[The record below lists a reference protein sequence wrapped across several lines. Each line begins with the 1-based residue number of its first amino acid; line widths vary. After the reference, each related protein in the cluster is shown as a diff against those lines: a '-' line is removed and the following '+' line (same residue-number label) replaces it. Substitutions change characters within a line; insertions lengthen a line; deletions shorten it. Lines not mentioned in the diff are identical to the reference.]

1 MCLYV
6 DGYAH
11 NIIYMNG
18 LKKNKICA
26 LCNIQLTVSLESLT
40 CLSLNT
46 ALLPSRANQVPKVCV
61 YHSLVFL
68 C

>member
-1 MCLYV
+1 MILLFIFLIIELFMCLYV

-26 LCNIQLTVSLESLT
+26 LCNIKLTVES
-40 CLSLNT
+40 
-46 ALLPSRANQVPKVCV
+46 RW
-61 YHSLVFL
+61 
-68 C
+68 